1 MKSERRD
8 AMRVHWTT
16 FNLAYIS
23 AEIVGERGRD
33 SDSDSDSVDLFLSLG
48 KWKIITKAEH
58 AHESVGK
65 TCCIHTMLSLCTSC
79 FPFFFPSFVLQNS
92 LRTFVTR
99 NDTICTY
106 VHKYVMNI

>member
-48 KWKIITKAEH
+48 KW
-58 AHESVGK
+58 
-65 TCCIHTMLSLCTSC
+65 
-79 FPFFFPSFVLQNS
+79 
-92 LRTFVTR
+92 
-99 NDTICTY
+99 
-106 VHKYVMNI
+106 